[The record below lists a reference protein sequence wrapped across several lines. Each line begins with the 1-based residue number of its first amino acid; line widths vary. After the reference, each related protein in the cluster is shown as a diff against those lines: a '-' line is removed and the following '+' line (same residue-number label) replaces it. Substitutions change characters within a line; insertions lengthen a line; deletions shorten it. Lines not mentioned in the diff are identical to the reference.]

1 MSHLKKLL
9 LYGALFILATAAAF
23 AQEAK
28 NALLIANGDYARD
41 MGALSQP
48 IPEATA
54 LKSALESIGF
64 NVTLVKNANL
74 EDMQKALVAFKAKTQ
89 REGGYAFFHYGGHAI
104 QSTGVNYLV
113 PLRVTIEDEQDVVY
127 ECLDVGRLVTSMNG
141 ESNIVVLDSS
151 FISPFVGSP
160 VRGLLRPEI
169 TQQNEAFNSFHGN
182 GEMANFIIVYSAIP
196 GTSARDGIFTPIL
209 TQRITEKNKSFY
221 EVFQKVRND
230 VDTATGGTQKALW
243 QSILFSDIYLA
254 GDSR

>member
-54 LKSALESIGF
+54 LKFALE
-64 NVTLVKNANL
+64 NANL

-127 ECLDVGRLVTSMNG
+127 ECLDVGTLVTSMNG

>member
-1 MSHLKKLL
+1 MPHLKKLL

-41 MGALSQP
+41 MGALPQP

-54 LKSALESIGF
+54 LKFALESIGF

-74 EDMQKALVAFKAKTQ
+74 EDMQKALAAFKAKTQ

-160 VRGLLRPEI
+160 VRGLFRPEL

-209 TQRITEKNKSFY
+209 TQ
-221 EVFQKVRND
+221 
-230 VDTATGGTQKALW
+230 G
-243 QSILFSDIYLA
+243 LFSAAKIARLKNTSSLHNA
-254 GDSR
+254 NSLINVCAFRASMQQFPKLIFCSTVAF